1 MNTGLLTILTFLPL
15 LGSLIILLIPKTK
28 ENFIRYFTLAI
39 TVICLGLAIFI
50 WTQFNTGVAGY
61 QIQHKIDWI
70 PDLGISYHLGID
82 GMSMLLVFLTTL
94 LAVTACLASFTI
106 KTRVKEY
113 FSLYLLL
120 ITGLI
125 GVFVAL
131 DLVMFYVFWEIVL
144 VPMYFLIA
152 IWGGERKLYASI
164 KFFIYTLVGSLFMLV
179 AILAIYFT
187 AKDGQGNLLHT
198 FSIPQLVANAG
209 GFKNWVLALPAF
221 GAMFL
226 AFAIKI
232 PAFPFHTWLPDA
244 HVEAPA
250 PISVLLAGV
259 LLKMGGYG
267 LIRIGVGILPDA
279 ARAWALPMAILAII
293 GIVYGAFCALIQ
305 KDLKKLVAY
314 TSVNHMGF
322 VLLAI
327 AGYALT
333 GSQVALQGA
342 ILVMFSHGLTTG
354 LLFLLVGY
362 IYEREHTREIAK
374 LSGMGSKV
382 PVIAIMMIIASFAS
396 MGLPALSGFVGE
408 FLSMNGAYNAFTW
421 SPWIAVVGLLIN
433 AACMLWMMQRVMFGK
448 PKGAPETDD
457 AHGHGA
463 HDDHAAV
470 AEVNDDAH
478 PPVKDA
484 NFREVIAALPL
495 FGFSFFIGIFPL
507 PFIHIINQMF
517 LK

>member
-1 MNTGLLTILTFLPL
+1 MEFPGFLLTLVTFIPL
-15 LGSLIILLIPKTK
+15 VGSLVILLLPKK
-28 ENFIRYFTLAI
+28 NENLIRYFSLGITFLALALAI
-39 TVICLGLAIFI
+39 VI
-50 WTQFNTGVAGY
+50 WTQFKIGAPGY
-61 QIQHKIDWI
+61 PIEQKVPWI
-70 PDLGISYHLGID
+70 PAMGINYHLGID

-94 LAVTACLASFTI
+94 LSVTACLASFTI
-106 KTRVKEY
+106 KNRVKEY
-113 FSLYLLL
+113 FSLFLLL
-120 ITGLI
+120 ETGLI
-125 GVFVAL
+125 GVFLAL

-187 AKDGQGNLLHT
+187 APTHT
-198 FSIPQLVANAG
+198 FSIPELVKASGSFANWA
-209 GFKNWVLALPAF
+209 LALPAF

-250 PISVLLAGV
+250 PISVMLAGV

-279 ARAWALPMAILAII
+279 AKAWAVPMAILAII

-327 AGYALT
+327 AAFAWNPT
-333 GSQVALQGA
+333 SQAAMQGA

-374 LSGMGSKV
+374 LSGMGSKI
-382 PVIAIMMIIASFAS
+382 PVIAIMLIIASFAS

-408 FLSMNGAYNAFTW
+408 FLSMNGAYSADILRWT
-421 SPWIAVVGLLIN
+421 PWVAVVGILIN

-448 PKGAPETDD
+448 PKGAPQTDD
-457 AHGHGA
+457 AHGHA
-463 HDDHAAV
+463 THDDHAVAV
-470 AEVNDDAH
+470 HDEAH
-478 PPVKDA
+478 PPAKDA
-484 NFREVIAALPL
+484 SFREIFAALPL
-495 FGFSFFIGIFPL
+495 FGFSFFIGIFPM
-507 PFIHIINQMF
+507 PIIAMINQLF
-517 LK
+517 VK